1 MKRTTKLGVIVAA
14 LVVVIVLVYAA
25 VSDNMFFVTQKLNR
39 DDVVYQEGDRYALY
53 FYKDGKKL
61 EVVEISYAINKSGNN
76 LAAIT
81 FQISN
86 KIDYKLDSLALR
98 FEMLQLPSAL
108 VLENMDSYSPPPL
121 INIPDDSSSIEFSF
135 SGPEVSQGSL
145 FETLYLDFS
154 LDMSGLDPFF
164 SDKLILVI
172 GFSLHEQSIFK
183 ILRYTD
189 QVSVQ
194 LYIPFNTQ

>member
-1 MKRTTKLGVIVAA
+1 MKRATKLGVITAA
-14 LVVVIVLVYAA
+14 LVAVIVLVYAA
-25 VSDNMFFVTQKLNR
+25 VSSNIFFVTQKLNR

-61 EVVEISYAINKSGNN
+61 EVVQISYAVNKSGDN
-76 LAAIT
+76 LANIN
-81 FQISN
+81 FQISS
-86 KIDYKLDSLALR
+86 KIDYRLDLLNLR
-98 FEMLQLPSAL
+98 FEMLQTPSAL
-108 VLENMDSYSPPPL
+108 ALENMDSYSLPPL
-121 INIPDDSSSIEFSF
+121 INTPSGSSSIEFSF
-135 SGPEVSQGSL
+135 SDPKGSPGSL

-154 LDMSGLDPFF
+154 LDMSALDPVF

-183 ILRYTD
+183 ILRYSN

-194 LYIPFNTQ
+194 LYIPFDTQ